1 MEQNIEII
9 NIKNHFEF
17 VDLCEKNIEKYQHL
31 ENINNIIKIT
41 TELLNN
47 QNELCYKT
55 VKLLYNKLN
64 KTNEIYEKI
73 KKNLI
78 K

>member
-55 VKLLYNKLN
+55 VKLLYNKL
-64 KTNEIYEKI
+64 KKI
-73 KKNLI
+73 
-78 K
+78 